1 MKYNF
6 IFVLSTVVLFLSSC
20 GKKEIKEN
28 GLIENHIKGAAT
40 SFTDTLWIVS
50 EKFGEVVK
58 DEIDEVTKY
67 NVDDNF
73 NITDY
78 TVYDSDGKI
87 KYKVVKKYGTTLDE
101 VIQYNEDGKELLHWE
116 YYLENDKIQK
126 IVTTFT
132 MDSDVVSTEIYYY
145 YSQNNP
151 DRLDSITE
159 IEDSEKLKRTF
170 EYLDDNDSYHE
181 SINFRDGTKSDVW
194 HYFDKDGRI
203 INEKYSKGT
212 TTETTTY
219 LYNDEGLLMKETKAD
234 GTIKEYVY
242 EFDEKGSLIKR
253 TTYVTNGIKKA
264 TEIKTRHIEY
274 K

>member
-6 IFVLSTVVLFLSSC
+6 IFVLSTVILVLSSC
-20 GKKEIKEN
+20 GKRDN
-28 GLIENHIKGAAT
+28 GLAAYHINGAAT
-40 SFTDTLWIVS
+40 SFTDTTWIVS

-58 DEIDEVTKY
+58 DEIDEVIKY

-73 NITDY
+73 NITDH
-78 TVYDSDGKI
+78 TAYDSDGKI
-87 KYKVVKKYGTTLDE
+87 KYKTVQKWNGTTL
-101 VIQYNEDGKELLHWE
+101 NEIFEYDRDGKQLYHWK
-116 YYLENDKIQK
+116 YDFKNDKIQK

-132 MDSDVVSTEIYYY
+132 MDSDVVSTETYYY

-181 SINFRDGTKSDVW
+181 YVNLSNGTKFDFC
-194 HYFDKDGRI
+194 HYFDKDGRLI
-203 INEKYSKGT
+203 KEIDSNG
-212 TTETTTY
+212 TTTY